1 MKSLLV
7 LLATGL
13 AGAASAAPANYLVVS
28 TGNDTTAA
36 RKAVVAH
43 GGSVVDELGAIGV
56 VVASADNVNFAAQVA
71 AEPGVLSADV
81 DPDIQWIPPET
92 SIAATDLPP
101 ATDGVN
107 TEPRNNF
114 LWNLRQIHADKT
126 AAAGVQGQ
134 GAVVAVIDSGIN
146 TGHVDLRD
154 NIDFVHSRAFVN
166 STNTSTGFPFEDD
179 NFHGSHVACI
189 IAAEVNGQGVQGVAP
204 KATLISLKTQNAVG
218 SGSFSNVIAAIEYA
232 ASLGIVDAINMSL
245 GATFDRINKGG
256 NGGPGPDNSFGHFLA
271 ALDRAINHATQS
283 GILVISAAGNDGLD
297 LDGSPVN
304 GGGRIWT
311 IPAQAG
317 NGMAIGATGP
327 IAQANF
333 DRLASYSNYG
343 SSVVSVVAPGG
354 DLVPPK
360 GVVQDLVPS
369 CGNKRAGVVNTFFFA
384 AGTSMATP
392 HVAGLAALL
401 VGKYGHVGP
410 AKLRAL
416 ITNSAVTILPTTQ
429 QGKGRI
435 DAAAALQ

>member
-1 MKSLLV
+1 MNRALAFLV
-7 LLATGL
+7 AAF
-13 AGAASAAPANYLVVS
+13 AGSAVAAPTQYLVVS
-28 TGNDTTAA
+28 KGNDTSAAVAAVTAA
-36 RKAVVAH
+36 
-43 GGSVVDELGAIGV
+43 GGTVRYDLSKIGV
-56 VVASADNVNFAAQVA
+56 VSALSESPSFASSVA
-71 AEPGVLSADV
+71 ANPAVLSVDA
-81 DPDIQWIPPET
+81 DPDIQWFPPGENAVEIPASAAGTAPNHET
-92 SIAATDLPP
+92 FSALQ
-101 ATDGVN
+101 
-107 TEPRNNF
+107 
-114 LWNLRQIHADKT
+114 WNLRQIHADQT
-126 AAAGVQGQ
+126 AAAGFLGQ

-146 TGHVDLRD
+146 TQHVDLHD
-154 NIDFVHSRAFVN
+154 NIDFVHSRAFVQ
-166 STNTSTGFPFEDD
+166 TTAPGAVFPFEDD

-189 IAAEVNGQGVQGVAP
+189 IAGEINGVGVQGVAP
-204 KATLISLKTQNAVG
+204 KATLISLKTQNAAG

-232 ASLGIVDAINMSL
+232 ASLGFVDAINMSL

-256 NGGPGPDNSFGHFLA
+256 NGGGGPDNSFGHFLA

-311 IPAQAG
+311 VPAQAG

-343 SSVVSVVAPGG
+343 SSVLSVVAPGG
-354 DLVPPK
+354 DLVPPN

-369 CGNKRAGVVNTFFFA
+369 CGNVRNGVVNTFFFA

-410 AKLRAL
+410 AKLQAL
-416 ITNSAVTILPTTQ
+416 ITNSAVNILPTTQ
-429 QGKGRI
+429 EGKGRI
-435 DAAAALQ
+435 DAAAALK

>member
-1 MKSLLV
+1 MNRMIAFLV
-7 LLATGL
+7 AAF
-13 AGAASAAPANYLVVS
+13 AGSAVAAPTQYLVVS
-28 TGNDTTAA
+28 KGNDTAAAVAAVTAA
-36 RKAVVAH
+36 
-43 GGSVVDELGAIGV
+43 GGTVKYDLSKIGV
-56 VVASADNVNFAAQVA
+56 VTALSDSATFAASVA
-71 AEPGVLSADV
+71 ANPAVLSVDA
-81 DPDIQWIPPET
+81 DPDIQWFPPGEDAVEIPASLADTAPNHET
-92 SIAATDLPP
+92 FSALQ
-101 ATDGVN
+101 
-107 TEPRNNF
+107 
-114 LWNLRQIHADKT
+114 WNLRQIHADQT
-126 AAAGVQGQ
+126 AAAGFLGQ

-146 TGHVDLRD
+146 TGHVDIHD
-154 NIDFVHSRAFVN
+154 NIDFVHSRAFVQ
-166 STNTSTGFPFEDD
+166 TTAPGAVFPFEDD

-189 IAAEVNGQGVQGVAP
+189 IAAEVNGVGVQGVAP
-204 KATLISLKTQNAVG
+204 KATLISLKTQNAAG

-232 ASLGIVDAINMSL
+232 ASLGFVDAINMSL
-245 GATFDRINKGG
+245 GATFDRINAGG
-256 NGGPGPDNSFGHFLA
+256 NGGGGPDNSFGHFLA
-271 ALDRAINHATQS
+271 ALGRAINHATQS

-311 IPAQAG
+311 VPAQSG

-343 SSVVSVVAPGG
+343 SSVLSVVAPGG
-354 DLVPPK
+354 DLVPPN

-369 CGNKRAGVVNTFFFA
+369 CGNKRGTTVNTFFFA

-416 ITNSAVTILPTTQ
+416 ISNSAVNILPTPQ

-435 DAAAALQ
+435 DAAAALK

>member
-1 MKSLLV
+1 MNRALAFLV
-7 LLATGL
+7 AAF
-13 AGAASAAPANYLVVS
+13 AGSAVAAPTQYLVVS
-28 TGNDTTAA
+28 KGNDTSAAVAAVTAA
-36 RKAVVAH
+36 
-43 GGSVVDELGAIGV
+43 GGTVRYDLSRIGV
-56 VVASADNVNFAAQVA
+56 VSALSENASFAATVA
-71 AEPGVLSADV
+71 ANPAVLSVDA
-81 DPDIQWIPPET
+81 DPDIQWFPPGEEAVEVPA
-92 SIAATDLPP
+92 SAAATAPNHETFSALQ
-101 ATDGVN
+101 
-107 TEPRNNF
+107 
-114 LWNLRQIHADKT
+114 WNLRQIHADQT
-126 AAAGVQGQ
+126 AAAGFLGQ

-146 TGHVDLRD
+146 TGHSDLRD
-154 NIDFVHSRAFVN
+154 NIDFAHSRAFVQ
-166 STNTSTGFPFEDD
+166 TTAPGAAFPFEDD

-189 IAAEVNGQGVQGVAP
+189 IAAEVNGTGVQGVAP
-204 KATLISLKTQNAVG
+204 KATLISLKTQNAAG

-245 GATFDRINKGG
+245 GATFDRINQGG
-256 NGGPGPDNSFGHFLA
+256 NGGGGPDNSTGHFLA

-297 LDGSPVN
+297 LDGSPAN

-311 IPAQAG
+311 IPAQSG

-369 CGNKRAGVVNTFFFA
+369 CGNKRGATVDTFFFA